1 MAWQRR
7 RTGFK
12 SLDEDLRSVRAYA
25 IQASLVTDSWS
36 MDQKALAAQAK
47 QFSHTIQRAHG
58 EPAGACVV
66 AQQLERS
73 HRWRF

>member
-1 MAWQRR
+1 
-7 RTGFK
+7 
-12 SLDEDLRSVRAYA
+12 
-25 IQASLVTDSWS
+25 

-73 HRWRF
+73 HR